1 MRPIQAISGA
11 LSALAL
17 LTASAAAGAAPL
29 NYSEEERL
37 VVDLLVQNDVRD
49 FVAGQPTFHFEQAVK
64 ERFGETKLTD
74 LDDLVRET
82 LDNPFRA
89 RRPDRPSQ
97 RRDLGR
103 HGFRADRLYEGKT
116 MIFPNV
122 RIREIQK
129 HETGAPVV
137 RADRNFPV
145 ELHFDV
151 ATEVIDE
158 VAALH
163 RGGTASFV
171 CKGLPS
177 SSDAVKLGSCR
188 DFGAYVKTESDV
200 MRERF
205 LEPKTDADWLLAYTV
220 LKFRANLRDREMELC
235 RESVARGAAFT
246 QEDVDLILSRNGGLF
261 DAANVEER
269 FVPVGFDVSRIEALV
284 KRSRALADPDK
295 EETRI

>member
-11 LSALAL
+11 LTALAL
-17 LTASAAAGAAPL
+17 LTASAAASAAPL
-29 NYSEEERL
+29 NYSDEERL
-37 VVDLLVQNDVRD
+37 IVDLLVQNDVRD

-64 ERFGETKLTD
+64 DRFGETKLTD
-74 LDDLVRET
+74 LDELVRDT
-82 LDNPFRA
+82 LDNP
-89 RRPDRPSQ
+89 
-97 RRDLGR
+97 
-103 HGFRADRLYEGKT
+103 FRADRLYEGKT

-158 VAALH
+158 VADLH

-220 LKFRANLRDREMELC
+220 LKFRANLRDGEMELC

-269 FVPVGFDVSRIEALV
+269 FAPVGFDVSRIEALV

>member
-1 MRPIQAISGA
+1 MRPFHAALGA
-11 LSALAL
+11 FFTATL
-17 LTASAAAGAAPL
+17 LTALAPANAAPL
-29 NYSEEERL
+29 NYSDEERL
-37 VVDLLVQNDVRD
+37 IVDLLVQNDVRD

-64 ERFGETKLTD
+64 DRFGETKLTD

-82 LDNPFRA
+82 LDNP
-89 RRPDRPSQ
+89 
-97 RRDLGR
+97 
-103 HGFRADRLYEGKT
+103 FRADRLYEGKT

-205 LEPKTDADWLLAYTV
+205 LEPKTDAD
-220 LKFRANLRDREMELC
+220 
-235 RESVARGAAFT
+235 
-246 QEDVDLILSRNGGLF
+246 
-261 DAANVEER
+261 
-269 FVPVGFDVSRIEALV
+269 
-284 KRSRALADPDK
+284 
-295 EETRI
+295 

>member
-1 MRPIQAISGA
+1 MRPIQAVSGVLAA
-11 LSALAL
+11 LSLA
-17 LTASAAAGAAPL
+17 ASAATQAAPL
-29 NYSEEERL
+29 NYSDEERL
-37 VVDLLVQNDVRD
+37 IVDLLVQNDVRD

-64 ERFGETKLTD
+64 DRFGETKLID
-74 LDDLVRET
+74 LDDLVRDT
-82 LDNPFRA
+82 VDNP
-89 RRPDRPSQ
+89 
-97 RRDLGR
+97 
-103 HGFRADRLYEGKT
+103 FRADRLYEGKT

-158 VAALH
+158 VANFH
-163 RGGTASFV
+163 RNGTASFV

-177 SSDAVKLGSCR
+177 STDTVKLGSCR

-200 MRERF
+200 MRGRF

-220 LKFRANLRDREMELC
+220 LKFRANLRDGEFELC
-235 RESVARGAAFT
+235 RESVAKGAAFT

-261 DAANVEER
+261 DATNVEER
-269 FVPVGFDVSRIEALV
+269 FAAVGFDVSRIEALV
-284 KRSRALADPDK
+284 KRSRALADSNK

>member
-1 MRPIQAISGA
+1 
-11 LSALAL
+11 
-17 LTASAAAGAAPL
+17 
-29 NYSEEERL
+29 
-37 VVDLLVQNDVRD
+37 
-49 FVAGQPTFHFEQAVK
+49 
-64 ERFGETKLTD
+64 
-74 LDDLVRET
+74 
-82 LDNPFRA
+82 
-89 RRPDRPSQ
+89 
-97 RRDLGR
+97 
-103 HGFRADRLYEGKT
+103 

-220 LKFRANLRDREMELC
+220 LKFRANLRDGEMELC

-269 FVPVGFDVSRIEALV
+269 FAPVGFDVSRIEALV
-284 KRSRALADPDK
+284 KRSRALADPNK

>member
-17 LTASAAAGAAPL
+17 LTASAAASAAPL
-29 NYSEEERL
+29 NYSDEERL
-37 VVDLLVQNDVRD
+37 IVDLLVQNDVRD

-64 ERFGETKLTD
+64 DRFGETKLTD
-74 LDDLVRET
+74 LDELVRDT

-89 RRPDRPSQ
+89 DRI
-97 RRDLGR
+97 
-103 HGFRADRLYEGKT
+103 YEGKT

-158 VAALH
+158 VAAFH
-163 RGGTASFV
+163 RGGTATFV

-177 SSDAVKLGSCR
+177 SSEAVKLGSCR

-200 MRERF
+200 MRGRF

-220 LKFRANLRDREMELC
+220 LKFRANLRDGEFELC
-235 RESVARGAAFT
+235 RESVANGAAFT

-269 FVPVGFDVSRIEALV
+269 FAPVGFDVSRIEALV